1 MISRDRAHERAYRW
15 LLHLYPAEF
24 RARFEDDLVQL
35 FGDRLRDARSS
46 RASGGVGITWLG
58 TLGDL
63 VATAATEHARKNR
76 MVAHSLATTSPSTAS
91 RALGL
96 AGILGG
102 VVLLAAFLF
111 EISPE
116 LNAVRIY
123 LFLIGAL
130 AIVIGVHRRQ
140 ASVAPMVALLGAV
153 PALLANAWYLAMMVL
168 ATGRAQLFAGDFGLV
183 FFAAAVAMHLTGA
196 AFGLVTL
203 RLGVVSRWGALAL
216 ANGSVLAFTGIDRL
230 GLTSTIFGPL
240 SQVGVVLTGI
250 GWILLGLDLATRR
263 RPSEAHIGRS

>member
-1 MISRDRAHERAYRW
+1 MISPDRAHERVYRW
-15 LLHLYPAEF
+15 LLHVYPAQF
-24 RARFEDDLVQL
+24 RARFEGDLVQL

-46 RASGGVGITWLG
+46 GASGGVVVTWLR

-63 VATAATEHARKNR
+63 VMTAASEHARR
-76 MVAHSLATTSPSTAS
+76 DRTVAHSLPASSPSTAS

-102 VVLLAAFLF
+102 AVLLAAFLF

-123 LFLIGAL
+123 LFLIGAM

-140 ASVAPMVALLGAV
+140 ASVAPTVALLGAV

-168 ATGRAQLFAGDFGLV
+168 ATGRPQPFAGDFGLV
-183 FFAAAVAMHLTGA
+183 FFAAGVAMWLTAA

-203 RLGVVSRWGALAL
+203 RLGVVTRWGALAL
-216 ANGSVLAFTGIDRL
+216 ASGSVLAFTGIDRL
-230 GLTSTIFGPL
+230 ALTSTIFGPL
-240 SQVGVVLTGI
+240 SQVGIALAGI

-263 RPSEAHIGRS
+263 RPSEARNGRS

>member
-1 MISRDRAHERAYRW
+1 VISSDRAHERAYRW

-46 RASGGVGITWLG
+46 GASGGVVVTWLR
-58 TLGDL
+58 TLADL
-63 VATAATEHARKNR
+63 VMTAASEHARR
-76 MVAHSLATTSPSTAS
+76 DRTVAQSLPATSPSTAS

-102 VVLLAAFLF
+102 AVLLAAFLF

-123 LFLIGAL
+123 LFLIGAI

-140 ASVAPMVALLGAV
+140 ASVVPTLALLGAV

-168 ATGRAQLFAGDFGLV
+168 ATGRPQPFAGDFGLV
-183 FFAAAVAMHLTGA
+183 FIAAAVAMHLTDA

-203 RLGVVSRWGALAL
+203 RLGLVSRWGAVTLAVGSAL
-216 ANGSVLAFTGIDRL
+216 AVTGIDRL
-230 GLTSTIFGPL
+230 GLAPAIFGPV
-240 SQVGVVLTGI
+240 SQVGIMLAGI

-263 RPSEAHIGRS
+263 RPSEAHIGWS